1 MSTGP
6 YPSEPWL
13 NPVRYYVPGA
23 THPRKLSSRMRYMQR
38 IQRSSLRST
47 LIRTIGPDAFCSFAE
62 HFRRVELSE
71 GAILATAGTASGSV
85 YFPETA
91 VASTITILADRSFV
105 DVGLTG
111 HEGMVGW
118 SILLGEDVSPFDVI
132 VHTSGCAL
140 CMDGEAL
147 VKLCRAHP
155 YASAVLMRYVTAFTV
170 QIVRTAVS
178 NLCDPVE
185 RRLSRWLLMFHDRLE
200 GDEID
205 LTHKTIASMLGI
217 RRASVTNGL
226 HTLEGHHLIR
236 NRRGR
241 IVIRDRA
248 QLRQLAGTG
257 YGHAEAHYSKTIAP
271 FGK

>member
-1 MSTGP
+1 M
-6 YPSEPWL
+6 EF
-13 NPVRYYVPGA
+13 
-23 THPRKLSSRMRYMQR
+23 MQR
-38 IQRSSLRST
+38 IQQSSLRST
-47 LIRTIGPDAFCSFAE
+47 LIRTIGPDAFSSFAD
-62 HFRRVELSE
+62 HFRRVELTE
-71 GAILATAGTASGSV
+71 GAVLATAGTAIGCV

-91 VASTITILADRSFV
+91 VASTITILADGSFV
-105 DVGLTG
+105 DVGLAG

-118 SILLGEDVSPFDVI
+118 SLLLGEEVSPFDAV

-140 CMDGEAL
+140 RMDGEAL
-147 VKLCRAHP
+147 IELCRTHP
-155 YASAVLMRYVTAFTV
+155 CASGIFMRYVTAFTV
-170 QIVRTAVS
+170 QIGRTAVS
-178 NLCDPVE
+178 NLRDPVE

-226 HTLEGHHLIR
+226 HTLEGHNLIR

-248 QLRQLAGTG
+248 QLRQLAGDG
-257 YGHAEAHYSKTIAP
+257 YGHAEAHYSERIAP

>member
-1 MSTGP
+1 M
-6 YPSEPWL
+6 
-13 NPVRYYVPGA
+13 
-23 THPRKLSSRMRYMQR
+23 
-38 IQRSSLRST
+38 
-47 LIRTIGPDAFCSFAE
+47 
-62 HFRRVELSE
+62 
-71 GAILATAGTASGSV
+71 LATAGTATGSA

-91 VASTITILADRSFV
+91 VASTITILADGSFV

-118 SILLGEDVSPFDVI
+118 SLLLGEEVSPFDAV

-140 CMDGEAL
+140 RMDGEAL
-147 VKLCRAHP
+147 VEICRSHP
-155 YASAVLMRYVTAFTV
+155 CAFAILMRYVTAFTV
-170 QIVRTAVS
+170 QIGRTAVS
-178 NLCDPVE
+178 NLRDPIE

-226 HTLEGHHLIR
+226 HTLEGHNLIR

-248 QLRQLAGTG
+248 RLRHLAGDG
-257 YGHAEAHYSKTIAP
+257 YGYAEAHYSKRIAP